1 MQDGDSFKHAIPF
14 ETRCL
19 LAAAGCLLPLNR
31 RPDWLKEWFAEVW
44 HWLDEQSD
52 RGSPGRLVRCVLFRR
67 SLGSLVDAWF
77 LLRSEEGTR
86 RRLKEATESPWAAIG
101 SIALVLLFLAF
112 QTRAFQESFT
122 LLKRVFD
129 GQSGS
134 VILLSQPVPFMGGS
148 ARVPREQADFW
159 NTRSRAVE
167 ALGKFMV
174 PERVATLPG
183 GRVSPW
189 RVLQAD
195 RCGVELL
202 GYKLGKGRWPLS
214 GRSACELLTTAKSV
228 GQLSVGEETVLDG
241 QACRVVGVLESTDLK
256 MALAFEA
263 YHPLD
268 MAGSPTHVGVIVRL
282 KPGSTLEQ
290 AQGELAAT
298 AKLRKGWGYA
308 RAMSVDSLKTEP
320 VKAMGWLF
328 PLFFLVCACS
338 VRAKT
343 ARAWAYGLLQIG
355 LVFTLIALVWLEL
368 VARTAISE
376 TASFAMPWGPGVYF
390 FPPVVG
396 ILAVWWLRREH
407 GSKCRVCHRR
417 LALAVSVGSTA
428 GSLLNPGGVEY
439 LCRQGHGVL
448 VVGPAAREKGE
459 AWASI

>member
-1 MQDGDSFKHAIPF
+1 MLDDAWKHAIPL
-14 ETRCL
+14 ETRWL
-19 LAAAGCLLPLNR
+19 LAAAGYLLPLDR
-31 RPDWLKEWFAEVW
+31 RSDWLKEWFAEVW
-44 HWLDEQSD
+44 HWLQEQSD
-52 RGSPGRLVRCVLFRR
+52 RGSPGRIIRWVLFRR
-67 SLGSLVDAWF
+67 SVGSLADAWF

-101 SIALVLLFLAF
+101 SIALLLLFLAF
-112 QTRAFQESFT
+112 QTRAFQESFA
-122 LLKRVFD
+122 LLKKAFD

-134 VILLSQPVPFMGGS
+134 VILVSQPVPFMGGS

-159 NTRSRAVE
+159 NARSRAVE
-167 ALGKFMV
+167 TLGKWV
-174 PERVATLPG
+174 VQERVATLPG
-183 GRVSPW
+183 GHMSRW

-195 RCGVELL
+195 QCGVELL
-202 GYKLGKGRWPLS
+202 GYKLGEGRWPLS

-228 GQLSVGEETVLDG
+228 GRLSADEEAVLDG
-241 QACRVVGVLESTDLK
+241 HACRVVGVLEATDRK
-256 MALAFEA
+256 VARAFEA

-268 MAGSPTHVGVIVRL
+268 MLGSPTHVGVIVRL
-282 KPGSTLEQ
+282 KPGRTLEE

-308 RAMSVDSLKTEP
+308 NARSADSLKTEP
-320 VKAMGWLF
+320 LKVMGWLF
-328 PLFFLVCACS
+328 PLFFTVCACS

-343 ARAWAYGLLQIG
+343 VRAWAYGLLQTG
-355 LVFTLIALVWLEL
+355 LVFTLIAVVWMEL
-368 VARTAISE
+368 VVRSPISE
-376 TASFAMPWGPGVYF
+376 TASLATPWGPGVYF

-396 ILAVWWLRREH
+396 VLAVWWLRLEQ
-407 GSKCRVCHRR
+407 GSRCRVCHRR

-439 LCRQGHGVL
+439 VCRQGHGVL

>member
-1 MQDGDSFKHAIPF
+1 MRDDAWKHAIPF

-19 LAAAGCLLPLNR
+19 LATAGYLLPLNR

-44 HWLDEQSD
+44 HWLEEQAEQGSSD
-52 RGSPGRLVRCVLFRR
+52 RIVRWVLFRK
-67 SLGSLVDAWF
+67 SLGSFVDAWF

-101 SIALVLLFLAF
+101 SIALLLLFLAF
-112 QTRAFQESFT
+112 ETRAFQESLA
-122 LLKRVFD
+122 LLKKVFD
-129 GQSGS
+129 GQSGT
-134 VILLSQPVPFMGGS
+134 VILVSQPVPFMGGS
-148 ARVPREQADFW
+148 ARVPREQADLW

-167 ALGKFMV
+167 ALGKWMV
-174 PERVATLPG
+174 PERVVTLPG
-183 GRVSPW
+183 GRVSRW

-202 GYKLGKGRWPLS
+202 GYKLGQGRWPLS
-214 GRSACELLTTAKSV
+214 GRYGCELLTTAKSV

-241 QACRVVGVLESTDLK
+241 QACRVVGVLEATDLM
-256 MALAFEA
+256 MARAFEA
-263 YHPLD
+263 YQPLD
-268 MAGSPTHVGVIVRL
+268 MAGSPTHVGVIARL

-290 AQGELAAT
+290 AQGELSAT

-308 RAMSVDSLKTEP
+308 SVRSVDSLKTEP

-343 ARAWAYGLLQIG
+343 ARAWAFGLLQIG
-355 LVFTLIALVWLEL
+355 LVFTLMAVVWLEL
-368 VARTAISE
+368 VVRSPISE
-376 TASFAMPWGPGVYF
+376 TASLVAPWGPGVYF

-396 ILAVWWLRREH
+396 VLTVWWLRRDQK
-407 GSKCRVCHRR
+407 SRCRICHRR

-439 LCRQGHGVL
+439 LCRQGHGAL
-448 VVGPAAREKGE
+448 VVGPAARNRGE